1 MSTIFDAGNSDGPG
15 FVGIRFCQECNN
27 MLYPK
32 EDKENKILLYACR
45 NCDYKQ
51 EADSN
56 CIYVNKIMHE
66 IDSQLKYSP
75 LSSCLKDFRH
85 ENERIAAYVKDGI
98 VPFPHYVLRND
109 KGNYKK
115 IYNSMTA
122 ALKGSGLLP
131 LSDRQT

>member
-1 MSTIFDAGNSDGPG
+1 MAGYDAVHDDGPG
-15 FVGIRFCQECNN
+15 FVGIRFCQEWLAFKQLPVVLAYNLYSIVCSSSNN

-66 IDSQLKYSP
+66 IEWVSGQLQILESYPKLHIFSY
-75 LSSCLKDFRH
+75 
-85 ENERIAAYVKDGI
+85 
-98 VPFPHYVLRND
+98 
-109 KGNYKK
+109 
-115 IYNSMTA
+115 
-122 ALKGSGLLP
+122 
-131 LSDRQT
+131 